1 MMKRIMIAFLA
12 LMLLVL
18 CGCANQSETIQQPV
32 NFYYH
37 NNLSSSENFD
47 QIIVAEVREGAQHSN
62 EELIAQY
69 LRGPNSDELENPF
82 PQDIALASI
91 TVDARRVIIA
101 LSPSFSQLSGIDMTL
116 ACSCLGTTLFDLYDC
131 QTVEIVSEGLFV
143 NGKSSVV
150 LQREDLVFFDSSYV
164 SKSE

>member
-1 MMKRIMIAFLA
+1 MMKRIIIAFLA

-47 QIIVAEVREGAQHSN
+47 RIIVAEVREGAQYSN
-62 EELIAQY
+62 EELIVQY
-69 LRGPNSDELENPF
+69 LRGPNNDELVNPF
-82 PQDIALASI
+82 PHDISLISL
-91 TVDARRVIIA
+91 TVDAKRVVIT
-101 LSPSFSQLSGIDMTL
+101 LSDTFSQLNGIDMTL
-116 ACSCLGTTLFDLYDC
+116 ACSCLGATLFDFYDC
-131 QTVEIVSEGLFV
+131 QTVEIISEGLFI
-143 NGKSSVV
+143 NGKSSIV